1 MTFRT
6 NAANK
11 NAYTLTSSEIALDYD
26 GDGDLDCFKYYSFYN
41 NYFERLPTTLAET
54 PEGYDVN
61 KYGSNKVIINYG
73 SKAIYAPANGACT
86 LPLTTVPTEPYT
98 SNGRET
104 YR

>member
-1 MTFRT
+1 VTFRT

-61 KYGSNKVIINYG
+61 KYGSNKVIIIRLKSNLMRRQT
-73 SKAIYAPANGACT
+73 APAHCH
-86 LPLTTVPTEPYT
+86 
-98 SNGRET
+98 
-104 YR
+104 